1 MVERFGIY
9 GRELELKKREHGRPF
24 GSVLCGKGMFPAFGS
39 GNGRE
44 LSGEIKVL
52 RKSFSP
58 FV

>member
-1 MVERFGIY
+1 MVERLGIY
-9 GRELELKKREHGRPF
+9 EGELELKKRELGRPF
-24 GSVLCGKGMFPAFGS
+24 GGVLCGKGMFPTFGS
-39 GNGRE
+39 GDERE